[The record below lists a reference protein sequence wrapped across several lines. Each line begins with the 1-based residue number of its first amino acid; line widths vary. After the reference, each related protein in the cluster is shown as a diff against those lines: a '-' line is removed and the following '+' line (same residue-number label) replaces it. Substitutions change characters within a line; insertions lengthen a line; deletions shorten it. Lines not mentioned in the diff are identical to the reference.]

1 MEESVV
7 KLTALTGKGWDSTEV
22 EMVRLSSY
30 PCLAQCMG
38 RCRQIDRAVDISCK
52 LTGVIL
58 VAFTTTRLDYD
69 RRLAM
74 TRRPL

>member
-7 KLTALTGKGWDSTEV
+7 KLTALTGKGWCSTEV

-38 RCRQIDRAVDISCK
+38 RYRQIDRTVLYFLQVDRCDS
-52 LTGVIL
+52 GS
-58 VAFTTTRLDYD
+58 FHYD
-69 RRLAM
+69 S
-74 TRRPL
+74 T